1 MTRKM
6 KIKKL
11 IEALRNINGRR
22 IAKSVGIS
30 LGLAL
35 IITTIFVLGRYA
47 PGVLVAIGFCLITA
61 FFYFLIQ
68 MGEE

>member
-1 MTRKM
+1 M

-11 IEALRNINGRR
+11 IEAIRKINGRR
-22 IAKSVGIS
+22 LAKSVGIT

-35 IITTIFVLGRYA
+35 IITTIFVLGKYA
-47 PGVLVAIGFCLITA
+47 PGVLVAIGFCLFTA
-61 FFYFLIQ
+61 LIYFLIQ

>member
-1 MTRKM
+1 M

-11 IEALRNINGRR
+11 IEAFRNINGRR
-22 IAKSVGIS
+22 LAKSVGIT

-35 IITTIFVLGRYA
+35 IITTIFVLGKYA
-47 PGVLVAIGFCLITA
+47 PGVLVAIGFCLFTALVYFFIT
-61 FFYFLIQ
+61 

>member
-1 MTRKM
+1 M

-22 IAKSVGIS
+22 LAKSVGIS

-35 IITTIFVLGRYA
+35 IITTIIVLGRYA
-47 PGVLVAIGFCLITA
+47 PGVLLAIGFCLFTA
-61 FFYFLIQ
+61 FVYFLIT
-68 MGEE
+68 MSEE

>member
-11 IEALRNINGRR
+11 IEAFRNINGRR
-22 IAKSVGIS
+22 LAKSVGIT

-35 IITTIFVLGRYA
+35 IITTIFVLGMYA
-47 PGVLVAIGFCLITA
+47 PGVLVAICFALFTA
-61 FFYFLIQ
+61 FVYFLIQ
-68 MGEE
+68 MCEE

>member
-1 MTRKM
+1 M
-6 KIKKL
+6 KLKKL
-11 IEALRNINGRR
+11 IEALRSINGRR
-22 IAKSVGIS
+22 LAKSVGIT

-47 PGVLVAIGFCLITA
+47 PGAPVAIAFALITA

>member
-11 IEALRNINGRR
+11 IEALRSINGRR
-22 IAKSVGIS
+22 LAKATGIT

-35 IITTIFVLGRYA
+35 IITTIFVLGKYA

-61 FFYFLIQ
+61 LFYFIIQ

>member
-22 IAKSVGIS
+22 LAKAIGIE

-35 IITTIFVLGRYA
+35 IITTICVLGRYA
-47 PGVLVAIGFCLITA
+47 PGVLVAIGFCLFTA
-61 FFYFLIQ
+61 LFYFLIQ